1 MEVKMPKPVI
11 NYEKLGDNTEII
23 EICPVNVFA
32 KEGNKVVVKNPKEC
46 IGCRACEVQAPEGAV
61 KVVD

>member
-1 MEVKMPKPVI
+1 MPKPVI
-11 NYEKLGDNTEII
+11 NYEKLGSYDEII

-32 KEGNKVVVKNPKEC
+32 KEKGKVIVKNPKEC
-46 IGCRACEVQAPEGAV
+46 IGCRACEVQAPEGAI